1 MQDEGASA
9 ASTAKADPN
18 AATKKGLTVGFLPKQ
33 VNNPYFTS
41 ADKGGEAALTDLGS
55 KYKEVGPSSAT
66 DTAGQ
71 VSYVNTLTQQQVNAM
86 AVSAQ
91 DPGALCTA
99 LKQAMKN
106 DIKVVTYDS
115 DTKADCRNAFVS
127 QASAED
133 LGRTEVQLLAEQIGY
148 KGEIAILSAAQ
159 TATNQNTWI
168 DFMKDELKDPKYK
181 NIKLVKVAYGN
192 DDAQQSFQQTQGLL
206 QEYPNLKGIISPTTV
221 GIKAAAQYLSGS
233 KYKGKVKLTGLGT
246 PNDMRK
252 YVKNGTVEGFELW
265 DPSKLGAL
273 AAQTAVALVSGQIT
287 GKEGETFKAE
297 RHHVHHRQG
306 RRDQPRQADRVHR
319 QEHRPVQLL
328 VAERYFMQR
337 VCFLLKVRQDKL
349 AEYRERHA
357 AVWPEMLEA
366 LSATGW
372 HNYSLF
378 LRDDG
383 LLVGYLETEDFE
395 AAKAGMEAAEVNAR
409 WQAEM
414 GEFFESLDGA
424 RPDEA
429 MKPLTE
435 VFHLA

>member
-1 MQDEGASA
+1 MRKSSLRRACVALAAVSSLALAATACGGTTKEDVKDESTGSA
-9 ASTAKADPN
+9 ASAGKADPN

-41 ADKGGEAALTDLGS
+41 ADKGGEDALKELGS
-55 KYKEVGPSSAT
+55 SYKEVGPSSAT
-66 DTAGQ
+66 DTSGQ
-71 VSYVNTLTQQQVNAM
+71 VSYVNTLTQQQVDAM

-168 DFMKDELKDPKYK
+168 DFMKEELKDAKYK
-181 NIKLVKVAYGN
+181 DIKLVKVAYGN

-265 DPSKLGAL
+265 DPAKLGEL
-273 AAQTAVALVSGQIT
+273 AARTAVALVSGQIT
-287 GKEGETFKAE
+287 GKEGETFKA
-297 RHHVHHRQG
+297 G
-306 RRDQPRQADRVHR
+306 A
-319 QEHRPVQLL
+319 
-328 VAERYFMQR
+328 
-337 VCFLLKVRQDKL
+337 
-349 AEYRERHA
+349 
-357 AVWPEMLEA
+357 
-366 LSATGW
+366 
-372 HNYSLF
+372 
-378 LRDDG
+378 
-383 LLVGYLETEDFE
+383 
-395 AAKAGMEAAEVNAR
+395 
-409 WQAEM
+409 M
-414 GEFFESLDGA
+414 GEFTIGADGVINLG
-424 RPDEA
+424 
-429 MKPLTE
+429 KPT
-435 VFHLA
+435 VFNKDNIDQFDF

>member
-1 MQDEGASA
+1 MRKSTLRRSCAALATATSLALALTACGGTTKKDVADEGAS
-9 ASTAKADPN
+9 TATAGKADPN

-41 ADKGGEAALTDLGS
+41 ADKGGEKALKELGS
-55 KYKEVGPSSAT
+55 SYKEVGPSSAT

-71 VSYVNTLTQQQVNAM
+71 VSYVNTLTQQQVDAM

-115 DTKADCRNAFVS
+115 DTTPDCRNAFVS

-133 LGRTEVQLLAEQIGY
+133 LGRTEVQLLAKQIDY

-168 DFMKDELKDPKYK
+168 DFMKDELKKPEYK
-181 NIKLVKVAYGN
+181 NMKLVKTAYGN

-265 DPSKLGAL
+265 DPAKLGEL
-273 AAQTAVALVSGQIT
+273 AARTAVALSSGQIT
-287 GKEGETFKAE
+287 GKEGETFKA
-297 RHHVHHRQG
+297 G
-306 RRDQPRQADRVHR
+306 
-319 QEHRPVQLL
+319 
-328 VAERYFMQR
+328 
-337 VCFLLKVRQDKL
+337 
-349 AEYRERHA
+349 
-357 AVWPEMLEA
+357 
-366 LSATGW
+366 S
-372 HNYSLF
+372 
-378 LRDDG
+378 
-383 LLVGYLETEDFE
+383 
-395 AAKAGMEAAEVNAR
+395 
-409 WQAEM
+409 M
-414 GEFFESLDGA
+414 GEYTIGKDGVISLG
-424 RPDEA
+424 
-429 MKPLTE
+429 KPT
-435 VFHLA
+435 VFDAKNIDQFDF

>member
-1 MQDEGASA
+1 MRKSTLRRSCAALATATSLALALTACGGTTKKDVANEGASA
-9 ASTAKADPN
+9 ATAGKADPN

-41 ADKGGEAALTDLGS
+41 ADKGGEKALKELGS
-55 KYKEVGPSSAT
+55 SYKEVGPSSAT

-71 VSYVNTLTQQQVNAM
+71 VSYVNTLTQQQVDAM

-115 DTKADCRNAFVS
+115 DTTPDCRNAFVS

-133 LGRTEVQLLAEQIGY
+133 LGRTEVQLLAKQIGY

-168 DFMKDELKDPKYK
+168 DFMKDELKKPEYK
-181 NIKLVKVAYGN
+181 NMKLVKVAYGN

-206 QEYPNLKGIISPTTV
+206 QEYPDLKGIISPTTV

-252 YVKNGTVEGFELW
+252 YVKNGTVEAFELW
-265 DPSKLGAL
+265 DPAKLGEL
-273 AAQTAVALVSGQIT
+273 AARTAVALSSGQIT
-287 GKEGETFKAE
+287 GKEGETFKA
-297 RHHVHHRQG
+297 G
-306 RRDQPRQADRVHR
+306 A
-319 QEHRPVQLL
+319 
-328 VAERYFMQR
+328 
-337 VCFLLKVRQDKL
+337 
-349 AEYRERHA
+349 
-357 AVWPEMLEA
+357 
-366 LSATGW
+366 
-372 HNYSLF
+372 
-378 LRDDG
+378 
-383 LLVGYLETEDFE
+383 
-395 AAKAGMEAAEVNAR
+395 
-409 WQAEM
+409 M
-414 GEFFESLDGA
+414 GEYTIGKDGVISLG
-424 RPDEA
+424 
-429 MKPLTE
+429 KPT
-435 VFHLA
+435 VFDAENIDQFNF

>member
-1 MQDEGASA
+1 MRKSSLRRACAALAAGTSLALALTACGGTTKNNSKSDDSA
-9 ASTAKADPN
+9 ATSTAKADPN
-18 AATKKGLTVGFLPKQ
+18 AALKKGLTVGFLPKQ

-41 ADKGGEAALTDLGS
+41 ADKGGEKALTELGS

-66 DTAGQ
+66 DTSGQ

-99 LKQAMKN
+99 LKTAMKN
-106 DIKVVTYDS
+106 GIKVVTYDS

-168 DFMKDELKDPKYK
+168 GYMKDELKDPKYK
-181 NIKLVKVAYGN
+181 NVKLVKIAYGN

-206 QEYPNLKGIISPTTV
+206 QQYPNLKGIISPTTV

-246 PNDMRK
+246 PNDMRT

-265 DPSKLGAL
+265 DPAKLGDL
-273 AAQTAVALVSGQIT
+273 AARTAVALASGQIT
-287 GKEGETFKAE
+287 GKEGETFKAGSTE
-297 RHHVHHRQG
+297 YTIGKDGVITLG
-306 RRDQPRQADRVHR
+306 KPTVFNAKNIDQ
-319 QEHRPVQLL
+319 
-328 VAERYFMQR
+328 FN
-337 VCFLLKVRQDKL
+337 F
-349 AEYRERHA
+349 
-357 AVWPEMLEA
+357 
-366 LSATGW
+366 
-372 HNYSLF
+372 
-378 LRDDG
+378 
-383 LLVGYLETEDFE
+383 
-395 AAKAGMEAAEVNAR
+395 
-409 WQAEM
+409 
-414 GEFFESLDGA
+414 
-424 RPDEA
+424 
-429 MKPLTE
+429 
-435 VFHLA
+435 

>member
-1 MQDEGASA
+1 MRKSTLRRSCAALATATSLALALTACGGTTKKDVADEGGSA
-9 ASTAKADPN
+9 ATAGKADPN

-41 ADKGGEAALTDLGS
+41 ADKGGEKALKELGS
-55 KYKEVGPSSAT
+55 SYKEVGPSSAT

-71 VSYVNTLTQQQVNAM
+71 VSYVNTLTQQQVDAI

-115 DTKADCRNAFVS
+115 DTTPDCRNAFVS

-133 LGRTEVQLLAEQIGY
+133 LGRTEVQLLAKQIDY

-168 DFMKDELKDPKYK
+168 DFMKDELKKPEYK
-181 NIKLVKVAYGN
+181 NMKLVKTAYGN

-252 YVKNGTVEGFELW
+252 YVKNGTVEAFELW
-265 DPSKLGAL
+265 DPAKLGEL
-273 AAQTAVALVSGQIT
+273 AARTAVALSSGQIT
-287 GKEGETFKAE
+287 GKEGETFKA
-297 RHHVHHRQG
+297 G
-306 RRDQPRQADRVHR
+306 
-319 QEHRPVQLL
+319 
-328 VAERYFMQR
+328 
-337 VCFLLKVRQDKL
+337 
-349 AEYRERHA
+349 
-357 AVWPEMLEA
+357 
-366 LSATGW
+366 S
-372 HNYSLF
+372 
-378 LRDDG
+378 
-383 LLVGYLETEDFE
+383 
-395 AAKAGMEAAEVNAR
+395 
-409 WQAEM
+409 M
-414 GEFFESLDGA
+414 GEYTIGKDGVISLG
-424 RPDEA
+424 
-429 MKPLTE
+429 KPT
-435 VFHLA
+435 VFDAKNIDQFNF

>member
-1 MQDEGASA
+1 MRKSSLRRACTALAAVTSLALAATACGGTTKEDVKNESTGAAASA
-9 ASTAKADPN
+9 GKADPN

-41 ADKGGEAALTDLGS
+41 ADKGGEAALKELGS
-55 KYKEVGPSSAT
+55 NYKEVGPSSAT
-66 DTAGQ
+66 DTSGQ
-71 VSYVNTLTQQQVNAM
+71 VSYVNTLTQQQVDAM

-99 LKQAMKN
+99 LKQAMSN

-115 DTKADCRNAFVS
+115 DTNPECRNAFVS

-159 TATNQNTWI
+159 TATNQNIWI

-181 NIKLVKVAYGN
+181 DIKLVKVAYGN

-252 YVKNGTVEGFELW
+252 YVKNGTVEAFELW

-287 GKEGETFKAE
+287 GKEGETFKAGGTTYTIGKDG
-297 RHHVHHRQG
+297 VISLG
-306 RRDQPRQADRVHR
+306 KPTVFDAKNIDQ
-319 QEHRPVQLL
+319 
-328 VAERYFMQR
+328 FN
-337 VCFLLKVRQDKL
+337 F
-349 AEYRERHA
+349 
-357 AVWPEMLEA
+357 
-366 LSATGW
+366 
-372 HNYSLF
+372 
-378 LRDDG
+378 
-383 LLVGYLETEDFE
+383 
-395 AAKAGMEAAEVNAR
+395 
-409 WQAEM
+409 
-414 GEFFESLDGA
+414 
-424 RPDEA
+424 
-429 MKPLTE
+429 
-435 VFHLA
+435 

>member
-1 MQDEGASA
+1 M
-9 ASTAKADPN
+9 
-18 AATKKGLTVGFLPKQ
+18 
-33 VNNPYFTS
+33 
-41 ADKGGEAALTDLGS
+41 
-55 KYKEVGPSSAT
+55 
-66 DTAGQ
+66 
-71 VSYVNTLTQQQVNAM
+71 SYVNTLTQQQVDAM

-168 DFMKDELKDPKYK
+168 DFMKEELKDAKYK
-181 NIKLVKVAYGN
+181 DIKLVKVAYGN

-265 DPSKLGAL
+265 DPAKLGEL
-273 AAQTAVALVSGQIT
+273 AARTAVALVSGQIT
-287 GKEGETFKAE
+287 GKEGETFKA
-297 RHHVHHRQG
+297 G
-306 RRDQPRQADRVHR
+306 D
-319 QEHRPVQLL
+319 
-328 VAERYFMQR
+328 
-337 VCFLLKVRQDKL
+337 
-349 AEYRERHA
+349 
-357 AVWPEMLEA
+357 
-366 LSATGW
+366 
-372 HNYSLF
+372 
-378 LRDDG
+378 
-383 LLVGYLETEDFE
+383 
-395 AAKAGMEAAEVNAR
+395 
-409 WQAEM
+409 M
-414 GEFFESLDGA
+414 GEFTIGADGVINLG
-424 RPDEA
+424 
-429 MKPLTE
+429 KPT
-435 VFHLA
+435 VFDVKNIDQFDF